1 MKDHGSEAFKGL
13 MDSSVRVWHYK
24 LDKQVISQG
33 ATSLDRFRAFKIF
46 ISIDLAGMPFDEWE
60 VFVNNEVAKKFQ
72 LKSKDIKTTV
82 AEITKGK
89 HHENRNDISNQEG
102 EETDEKTETEDRL
115 SKYPEKAEEERTIFI
130 QKLSEESGTT
140 VTPCN
145 SSVISEGVTLKPR
158 TIDRI
163 NTNVTLNRK
172 NVIQGNCDNTFS
184 RGMIYLEI
192 KTEKL
197 VVPYSENMGYS
208 VTLNDKSCHLNIISK
223 YNSTALMI
231 MILFLF

>member
-1 MKDHGSEAFKGL
+1 MYEYNGPKFGFEIYE
-13 MDSSVRVWHYK
+13 SVAMIN
-24 LDKQVISQG
+24 L
-33 ATSLDRFRAFKIF
+33 
-46 ISIDLAGMPFDEWE
+46 
-60 VFVNNEVAKKFQ
+60 
-72 LKSKDIKTTV
+72 
-82 AEITKGK
+82 
-89 HHENRNDISNQEG
+89 
-102 EETDEKTETEDRL
+102 
-115 SKYPEKAEEERTIFI
+115 EKAEEERTIFI

-208 VTLNDKSCHLNIISK
+208 ITLDDESCHLNIISECNSTPCGGVTYGCISYSQENDESIYEAIGLLK
-223 YNSTALMI
+223 KALKKYSKTHYNSTVKEVPEFVANFNKKTPVYEQRLGSE
-231 MILFLF
+231 LVLEEAEKLHEWGQV